1 MSSFFSL
8 SLLAVIVAAL
18 LDIVANL
25 LLAKSQGFRRKFIGF
40 ASLGMVGLALGDV
53 VRQRRNLLGQ
63 QGVGALQF
71 RVAQQKAVNALCQGL
86 DQ

>member
-40 ASLGMVGLALGDV
+40 ASLGMV
-53 VRQRRNLLGQ
+53 LLIG
-63 QGVGALQF
+63 GMTVL
-71 RVAQQKAVNALCQGL
+71 KLS
-86 DQ
+86 

>member
-25 LLAKSQGFRRKFIGF
+25 LLAKSQGETRFCR
-40 ASLGMVGLALGDV
+40 MGLSFL
-53 VRQRRNLLGQ
+53 
-63 QGVGALQF
+63 
-71 RVAQQKAVNALCQGL
+71 
-86 DQ
+86 

>member
-25 LLAKSQGFRRKFIGF
+25 LLAKSQGFRRKFIGRLTLI
-40 ASLGMVGLALGDV
+40 SVITK
-53 VRQRRNLLGQ
+53 LLQ
-63 QGVGALQF
+63 
-71 RVAQQKAVNALCQGL
+71 
-86 DQ
+86 

>member
-25 LLAKSQGFRRKFIGF
+25 LLAKSQGVSG
-40 ASLGMVGLALGDV
+40 ASS
-53 VRQRRNLLGQ
+53 
-63 QGVGALQF
+63 
-71 RVAQQKAVNALCQGL
+71 
-86 DQ
+86 